1 MGKPI
6 SQRAYAIHRGVT
18 HRAVQKA
25 IASGRIPVTE
35 GKKVDPDEADRA
47 WASNTD
53 ESKPRNSVSGTPKL
67 AVVPSVPSSS
77 GASGHVI
84 ATGYQASRAMHEN
97 YRAKTARL
105 EYERLTGILV
115 SADEVKVQAF
125 NAARRAREALLAI
138 ADRQAPVLA
147 AISDPAEIHRILTAE
162 VRQVLEELS
171 RDFSS

>member
-1 MGKPI
+1 MGKPM
-6 SQRAYAIHRGVT
+6 SQRAYSRHRGVT

-25 IASGRIPVTE
+25 IASGRIPVTAD
-35 GKKVDPDEADRA
+35 GKVDAESADRA
-47 WASNTD
+47 WAANTD

-67 AVVPSVPSSS
+67 ATVLQPPAPNAVS
-77 GASGHVI
+77 GSVI

-97 YRAKTARL
+97 YRARTARL
-105 EYERLTGILV
+105 EYERLTGTLV
-115 SADEVKVQAF
+115 SADEVKVEAF

-162 VRQVLEELS
+162 IRQVLEELA